1 MTLAGH
7 AGLRQSPP
15 LKAGLAEAGPAR
27 MHVDHRASVWSNDA
41 PQPMPTVLIYT
52 DSGSRLD
59 LQLPWALRIAARRG
73 RELQILV
80 RSDGKLDGEV
90 LRIELGAEGAGAEL
104 AQLLDRWAG
113 PWRSAT
119 DADDAQE
126 IGEEQ
131 DEPELRVAA
140 YFVSAGKA
148 LDDVS
153 ARLRKLKPDLL
164 IGTQLRLEEEEA
176 ESSARRRRVL
186 REVPCEVVLIRA
198 GQEVP
203 ESDGLLV
210 PCAQG
215 PHAAAALRLA
225 RDLTPEGERFPALYI
240 EPPIGAEASGVGRR
254 ILDRIL
260 KRALDD
266 DQDRVE
272 RVVRIHDHRHVG
284 IREECDVREP
294 GLVIMGASKLS
305 AVGQRLR
312 GTVGLRVVKGNEL
325 ATVAFLRAAIP
336 IQSRAQR
343 TLEAFLQRRV
353 PQLEREARIDLFER
367 VQSNSAWDFDFL
379 VLMALAT
386 LIAAAGLILN
396 SAAVIIG
403 AMLVAPLMTPL
414 LGTGL
419 ALVQGNPQLLRLTN
433 RTVTIGFVVAVV
445 VGALTGLLTPGFV
458 RATPEM
464 LERNWPSMLDLLIAF
479 AAGLAGAYTSSRP
492 SLLAAL
498 PGVAIAAALLP
509 PIATAGLALSVQD
522 YDLASGATLLFLV
535 NAVAIVLATTFALW
549 AVGLRDPKE
558 SKRGTR
564 LAGAGFVAALSVL
577 ALYLSVGRPVY
588 NSPDS
593 VRPATLEA
601 FALQLDDNLRM
612 VRAGFEDDAEGRLL
626 VLELGG
632 PYRPRPDQLAS
643 LRAVAEER
651 FGTPLRLRVISR
663 WELEIE

>member
-1 MTLAGH
+1 
-7 AGLRQSPP
+7 
-15 LKAGLAEAGPAR
+15 

-41 PQPMPTVLIYT
+41 PQPMSTVLIYT

-80 RSDGKLDGEV
+80 RSDGKLDGDAK
-90 LRIELGAEGAGAEL
+90 RIELGAEGAGAEL

-113 PWRSAT
+113 PWRPAT
-119 DADDAQE
+119 AADDALE
-126 IGEEQ
+126 TDEELGES
-131 DEPELRVAA
+131 ELRVTA
-140 YFVSAGKA
+140 YLVSAGKA
-148 LDDVS
+148 LDDLG
-153 ARLRKLKPDLL
+153 ARVRKLKPGVL

-203 ESDGLLV
+203 ASDGLLV

-225 RDLTPEGERFPALYI
+225 RDLTPEGERFPALFI
-240 EPPIGAEASGVGRR
+240 EPQIGAEASGVGRR

-272 RVVRIHDHRHVG
+272 RVVRIHDRRHVG
-284 IREECDVREP
+284 IREEYDVREP
-294 GLVIMGASKLS
+294 GLVIMGVSKLS

-312 GTVGLRVVKGNEL
+312 GTVGLRVVKGNDK
-325 ATVAFLRAAIP
+325 ATVAIVRAAVP
-336 IQSRAQR
+336 IQSRAR
-343 TLEAFLQRRV
+343 RALEGWLQRRV

-379 VLMALAT
+379 SLMALST
-386 LIAAAGLILN
+386 VIAAAGLILD

-419 ALVQGNPQLLRLTN
+419 SLVQGNPRLLRLAG
-433 RTVTIGFVVAVV
+433 RTVCLGFVAALV
-445 VGALTGLLTPGFV
+445 VGAATGLLTPGFE
-458 RATPEM
+458 RASPEM
-464 LERNWPSMLDLLIAF
+464 LARNWPRMLDLLIAF

-492 SLLAAL
+492 SLIAAL
-498 PGVAIAAALLP
+498 PGVAIAAALVP
-509 PIATAGLALSVQD
+509 PIATAGLALSIQD
-522 YDLASGATLLFLV
+522 YDLAGGATLLFLV

-558 SKRGTR
+558 GNPGTR
-564 LAGAGFVAALSVL
+564 RVGAGFVAVLSAS
-577 ALYLSVGRPVY
+577 ALYLAVAQPVY
-588 NSPDS
+588 SSPDS
-593 VRPATLEA
+593 IGSATLEA
-601 FALQLDDNLRM
+601 FALRLSDDLRLI
-612 VRAGFEDDAEGRLL
+612 RAGFEDDAEGRLL

-632 PYRPRPDQLAS
+632 PYRPRPDQIAS

-651 FGTPLRLRVISR
+651 FGTPLRVRVISR